1 MSVDFNHF
9 TETTKAGKSTAW
21 LNSYLTRR
29 EARIPF
35 VHATNF
41 TSFEES
47 ELELDKKDNYSRESV
62 QCQNQKE
69 DICTIEP
76 LLGNAEH

>member
-1 MSVDFNHF
+1 MIHF
-9 TETTKAGKSTAW
+9 M
-21 LNSYLTRR
+21 
-29 EARIPF
+29 
-35 VHATNF
+35 HATNF

-47 ELELDKKDNYSRESV
+47 ELEQEKKDNYSRESV
-62 QCQNQKE
+62 QYLDQKK